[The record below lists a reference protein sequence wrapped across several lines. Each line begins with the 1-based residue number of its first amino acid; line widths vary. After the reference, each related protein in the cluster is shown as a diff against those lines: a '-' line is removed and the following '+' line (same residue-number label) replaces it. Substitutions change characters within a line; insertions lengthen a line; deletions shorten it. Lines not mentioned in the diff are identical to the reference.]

1 MVVALTEP
9 LAAATAKP
17 GQSIGLQVAKAVV
30 VKGEVVIPQGATV
43 QGEAT
48 SVSTG
53 GKKDMLE
60 IRIQSVRG
68 LGGQRISVKG
78 GTFRY
83 VGDRNEPLVFKSG
96 QQFVV
101 YTAGSHQF
109 SF

>member
-1 MVVALTEP
+1 M
-9 LAAATAKP
+9 
-17 GQSIGLQVAKAVV
+17 V
-30 VKGEVVIPQGATV
+30 VKGEVVIPQDATV
-43 QGEAT
+43 QGEVT

-60 IRIQSVRG
+60 IQIQRIRG
-68 LGGQRISVKG
+68 LDGQQVSVKG

-83 VGDRNEPLVFKSG
+83 VGDRNKPLQFRSG
-96 QQFVV
+96 QQFVI